1 MLTVSMPAGVPRAA
15 GESGHFY
22 FGQTGHFYLGLSDIA
37 ENPASFSY
45 DLETMIKKIVSGGQ
59 TGVDRAGL
67 DVALALEIPC
77 GGWCPKGR
85 LAEDGVIPDDYPL
98 TETPSERYDQ
108 RTEWNVRDTE
118 ATLVINMGKLS
129 TGTLYT
135 VQKAKALKKPLLVV
149 QVDQEMD
156 CGAINEWFEEH
167 DIQILNI
174 AGPRQSKYPDIYLKT
189 KNLLMELLR

>member
-1 MLTVSMPAGVPRAA
+1 
-15 GESGHFY
+15 
-22 FGQTGHFYLGLSDIA
+22 
-37 ENPASFSY
+37 
-45 DLETMIKKIVSGGQ
+45 MITRIVSGGQ

-67 DVALALEIPC
+67 DVALALQIPC

-98 TETPSERYDQ
+98 KETPSERYEQ
-108 RTEWNVRDTE
+108 RTEWNVRDSE
-118 ATLVINMGKLS
+118 GTLVINMGKLS
-129 TGTLYT
+129 SGTLYT
-135 VQKAKALKKPLLVV
+135 VQKTKALKKPFLVV

-189 KNLLMELLR
+189 KNFLMKLLR

>member
-1 MLTVSMPAGVPRAA
+1 MEPSSPNNILLQSYWASDPVS
-15 GESGHFY
+15 
-22 FGQTGHFYLGLSDIA
+22 TT
-37 ENPASFSY
+37 ENSV
-45 DLETMIKKIVSGGQ
+45 ETMITKIVSGGQ

-67 DVALALEIPC
+67 DVALALQIPC

-108 RTEWNVRDTE
+108 RTEWNVRDSE
-118 ATLVINMGKLS
+118 GTLVINMGELS
-129 TGTLYT
+129 SGTLYT
-135 VQKAKALKKPLLVV
+135 VQKAKALKKPFLVA

-174 AGPRQSKYPDIYLKT
+174 AGPRQSKYPDIYLKA
-189 KNLLMELLR
+189 KNFLMELLR